1 MIRKIRLLFI
11 ACLACTFLYSQ
22 NADFRWLHALNQGDM
37 PAWDH
42 GMKMLTET
50 AYPVAIGAPIF
61 NWVHGYLKKDKAMM
75 RNGYKS
81 VATVG
86 LAMCLSTGIKYLAQ
100 RERPFDKYPNSI
112 VQRDH
117 SGTYSFPSGHTTA
130 AFATATSLSL
140 SYKKWYVAVPAFT
153 YAGFMGYSRMR
164 LGMHY
169 PSDVLG
175 GMILGIGSGL
185 LTWRL
190 ERFLFGNKQNNK

>member
-1 MIRKIRLLFI
+1 
-11 ACLACTFLYSQ
+11 
-22 NADFRWLHALNQGDM
+22 M
-37 PAWDH
+37 PAWDRS
-42 GMKMLTET
+42 MKGLTTT
-50 AYPVAIGAPIF
+50 AYPVAMASPLVT
-61 NWVHGYLKKDKAMM
+61 WVHGYLKKDKTMM

-81 VATVG
+81 IATISI
-86 LAMCLSTGIKYLAQ
+86 AMCLSTGIKYLVQ
-100 RERPFDKYPNSI
+100 RERPFHQYPNSI
-112 VQRDH
+112 VQREDH

-140 SYKKWYVAVPAFT
+140 SYKKWYVVVPSFA

-190 ERFLFGNKQNNK
+190 DRLLFQKRSD